1 MALETKSD
9 GMVPT
14 RLRAAC
20 VGFGA
25 FAAYVGERFL
35 RDECQTRAAAL
46 TFTALLAVVPLIAIS
61 FAIFAAFPAFARL
74 QEDVQAFVFQNFVPE
89 IGSVVLDYVQG
100 FAAKTGQLT
109 VVGVLFLIVT
119 SVMLL
124 STISKAFNAVWGVK
138 PRRSLVAR
146 LLVFW
151 AVLTLAP
158 LFFGASLTL
167 SSYLFAIAQAT
178 GVETLAG
185 PVGGVA
191 GLAPLV
197 LQVAGFSLLYL
208 VMPDYPVRRRDAL
221 IGGLLA
227 GVLFEVLKK
236 GFAWYVATFPT
247 YQTIYGALA
256 VFPIFLIWVYLSWLV
271 VMLGA
276 VVTASLPDWR
286 GGLARTR
293 RHGAPSDKLSAALA
307 VLNVLA
313 RAAREGRVIKPAA
326 LIEAARVGPDSLIP
340 VTDTLARKGYIART
354 DKGAWVLMRD
364 LSGVVL
370 YRLVDDLGLRLT
382 PAIARDAF
390 RGNWGPRFTQMAAE
404 ADKAAGEAMSMPLSE
419 LLAPRDGASEG
430 EPLEYEAPEDEEG
443 DGAGDPDKKAPF
455 AGRALGLLGLG
466 WLVTKAG

>member
-1 MALETKSD
+1 MSAD
-9 GMVPT
+9 GRPSGAGLA
-14 RLRAAC
+14 R
-20 VGFGA
+20 FGA
-25 FAAYVGERFL
+25 AARGFAGFAVYVGERFL

-124 STISKAFNAVWGVK
+124 GTISRAFNAVWGVR

-167 SSYLFAIAQAT
+167 SSYLFAIARAT
-178 GVETLAG
+178 GVDTLAG

-191 GLAPLV
+191 GLAPLL
-197 LQVAGFSLLYL
+197 LQVAGFTLLYL
-208 VMPDYPVRRRDAL
+208 VMPEYPVRRRDAA

-286 GGLARTR
+286 GGLVGRGR
-293 RHGAPSDKLSAALA
+293 SGAPTEKLIAALS

-313 RAAREGRVIKPAA
+313 RAARDGRVVKPAA
-326 LIEAARVGPDSLIP
+326 LVESARIGPDSLIP
-340 VTDTLARKGYIART
+340 LSETLARKGYIART
-354 DKGAWVLMRD
+354 DKGAWVLIRD
-364 LSGVVL
+364 LSTVGL
-370 YRLVDDLGLRLT
+370 YRLVEDLGLRLT

-404 ADKAAGEAMSMPLSE
+404 ADKAAAEAMAMPLSE
-419 LLAPRDGASEG
+419 LLAPRDGASDG

-443 DGAGDPDKKAPF
+443 DQAEAPGKKPPF